1 MEQSIDKI
9 KETFIKDKIDL
20 VVGGELIT
28 FLKFSDNM
36 ALLANSE
43 NDLDNALVEMVRCF
57 QNNRLKIN
65 WNKIKVI

>member
-1 MEQSIDKI
+1 MEQSIDEI

-65 WNKIKVI
+65 WNKIKVM